1 MGYITISTESKETFS
16 LISNYFID
24 YYMTE
29 ANGEFVKVY
38 LYLVRLLSSKSPVS
52 VADIADH
59 FNLTEK
65 DICRAIRY
73 WISEDV
79 LRLDYDSAGRLTGI
93 TLLPLHERETANAET
108 SLSMD
113 SISLLKFP
121 DNGNSR
127 MQKADNPAAAKPYD
141 KAPYGTETRAKIKS
155 ALGEPAPKKAAP
167 EFPPKQP
174 YSKELIEKK
183 QADEAFADII
193 FEAETYFQKTLSVN
207 DIEILIYIHDQLG
220 FSTEM
225 IEYLIEYCVSIDKL
239 DVRYA
244 EGIAKN
250 WYKEGVKTLEDA
262 KQASESGN
270 PLYRAVFKALGIDRK
285 LPTAG
290 EVAWM
295 ESWSKEMGF
304 DTNVIIEAC
313 NRGIAQHPHD
323 VTFAYINGILKRWQK
338 QGVKTIRDIQK
349 ATNAYHENK
358 KKEQS
363 QKSNQYNVRPNA
375 FNSFQQKDMSAQLDE
390 MEQLFLDEINSQ

>member
-93 TLLPLHERETANAET
+93 TLLPLHERETANAEA

-127 MQKADNPAAAKPYD
+127 MQETDKPAAVKPYD

-155 ALGEPAPKKAAP
+155 ALGEPAPKKATP
-167 EFPPKQP
+167 EFPAKQP

-183 QADEAFADII
+183 QADEAFAD
-193 FEAETYFQKTLSVN
+193 YF
-207 DIEILIYIHDQLG
+207 
-220 FSTEM
+220 
-225 IEYLIEYCVSIDKL
+225 
-239 DVRYA
+239 
-244 EGIAKN
+244 
-250 WYKEGVKTLEDA
+250 
-262 KQASESGN
+262 
-270 PLYRAVFKALGIDRK
+270 
-285 LPTAG
+285 
-290 EVAWM
+290 
-295 ESWSKEMGF
+295 
-304 DTNVIIEAC
+304 
-313 NRGIAQHPHD
+313 
-323 VTFAYINGILKRWQK
+323 
-338 QGVKTIRDIQK
+338 
-349 ATNAYHENK
+349 
-358 KKEQS
+358 
-363 QKSNQYNVRPNA
+363 
-375 FNSFQQKDMSAQLDE
+375 
-390 MEQLFLDEINSQ
+390 